1 MTDSVRSLGS
11 VGAEISR
18 TAVQLF
24 HEYTGRGPTQ
34 ARTTINGDLVIIVLG
49 STLLKA
55 EQSLI
60 QAGDGDTVREMR
72 RKFQDV
78 MRGDLTDVVE
88 KETGRKVIA
97 FMSDNHMDPDIACE
111 VFILE
116 PDATGGAM
124 DGTTDWAMDG
134 AGPSVDGAPSMDG
147 AGPSEEA
154 SA

>member
-11 VGAEISR
+11 VGADISR

-55 EQSLI
+55 ERSLI
-60 QAGDGDTVREMR
+60 SAGDGDTVRQMR
-72 RKFQDV
+72 RRFQDV
-78 MRGDLTDVVE
+78 MRPDLTAAVE
-88 KETGRKVIA
+88 QQTGRKVIA
-97 FMSDNHMDPDIACE
+97 FMSDNHMDPDLACE

-116 PDATGGAM
+116 S
-124 DGTTDWAMDG
+124 DGTEDG
-134 AGPSVDGAPSMDG
+134 AGPSVDGAGLSVDG
-147 AGPSEEA
+147 AGPSYEVPD
-154 SA
+154 